1 MLTVHRQLRPKVSN
15 HNLSIEKGDGFELNG
30 SLFERLV
37 LKGFPHQTLTAQ
49 HRMRPEISAFL
60 RTLTYPNL
68 TDAPKTQGC
77 ANVRGLGA
85 FGQ

>member
-1 MLTVHRQLRPKVSN
+1 
-15 HNLSIEKGDGFELNG
+15 
-30 SLFERLV
+30 
-37 LKGFPHQTLTAQ
+37 
-49 HRMRPEISAFL
+49 MRPEISAFL

-68 TDAPKTQGC
+68 TDAPKTQGR